1 MHCLANLSKYIR
13 FAFGS
18 QDRGGHNVS
27 ELAYTTVHF
36 MRKSFKG
43 GARQWVKLVRTML
56 LAKGF
61 AEAEIPMV
69 EELLKRLVPPDL
81 PHVRSLPF
89 ARSPFVSDRPIQPN
103 ARPNLVGNTL
113 AKDRAC
119 GGMASQ
125 AVRCGVWLH

>member
-18 QDRGGHNVS
+18 QERGGHNVS
-27 ELAYTTVHF
+27 ELAYTTVSF

-43 GARQWVKLVRTML
+43 GVRQWVKLVRKML
-56 LAKGF
+56 LAKGK
-61 AEAEIPMV
+61 AEADIPKV
-69 EELLKRLVPPDL
+69 AELLKRLVPPDL

-103 ARPNLVGNTL
+103 HPYLVGNTL

-119 GGMASQ
+119 GGMASR
-125 AVRCGVWLH
+125 AVHCGVWLH